1 MSIDYAITLVKSE
14 AEATVL
20 NVHDLQYV
28 HNQLCTE
35 KRDRPWAN
43 PPSDA
48 GKDRCFVEV
57 EAKGGHKL
65 LHFSRK
71 EAIESQY
78 EDSNLKFVA
87 VRWVKVAPVEEF

>member
-1 MSIDYAITLVKSE
+1 MSIDYAITLVKSQ

-20 NVHDLQYV
+20 NASDLQYV

-43 PPSDA
+43 PPSNE

-57 EAKGGHKL
+57 ESKGGHKL
-65 LHFSRK
+65 MHFSRH
-71 EAIESQY
+71 EAWESQQD
-78 EDSNLKFVA
+78 EKKLIA